1 MNEGKNMPIDNFA
14 AAQDLVDRLKE
25 TIPFQVRAGF
35 QLLDTI
41 RDGGISA
48 NEQTWFTVDSILYAG
63 DEGGI
68 MCALAM
74 EDDTKVSITS
84 LTHLKI
90 DPDHPLAL
98 EVKLYQQQR
107 IARLKQSNQ
116 GNQRKPKPGRKQKK
130 K

>member
-1 MNEGKNMPIDNFA
+1 MNGGKNMPIDNFA
-14 AAQDLVDRLKE
+14 VAQDLVDRLKE
-25 TIPFQVRAGF
+25 TLPFRVKVGF

-48 NEQTWFTVDSILYAG
+48 NEQTWFTVDSIFYAG

-68 MCALAM
+68 MCALAV
-74 EDDTKVSITS
+74 EDGTNATITS

-90 DPDHPLAL
+90 DPEHPLAL
-98 EVKLYQQQR
+98 EVEFYRQQR
-107 IARLKQSNQ
+107 IARLKQSRT

-130 K
+130 R